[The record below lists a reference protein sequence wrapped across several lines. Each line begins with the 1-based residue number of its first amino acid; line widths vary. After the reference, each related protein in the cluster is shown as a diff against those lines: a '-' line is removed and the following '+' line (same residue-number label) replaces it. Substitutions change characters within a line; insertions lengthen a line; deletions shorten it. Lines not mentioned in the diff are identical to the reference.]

1 MLGGGTLLSRSGGGA
16 FRSLVVAGG
25 RMDAPTDRVVEL
37 EVRSAQE
44 LRKVTTLQAKANVRR
59 KIGVFRRFHFA
70 SVPRTGGKLKSA
82 GGRDFANL
90 LLLVARGKIGSL
102 S

>member
-25 RMDAPTDRVVEL
+25 RVDAPTDRVVEL

-44 LRKVTTLQAKANVRR
+44 LRKVTTLQAKASVRR
-59 KIGVFRRFHFA
+59 KIGACFA
-70 SVPRTGGKLKSA
+70 GSISHPCHEQAANSSRQAA
-82 GGRDFANL
+82 GISQICSCWL
-90 LLLVARGKIGSL
+90 RGEK
-102 S
+102 